1 MGNCKLN
8 GGANLRRK
16 KQQRSTQKMR
26 GGASSDLVGS
36 EYQGQGPVVNQ
47 GTPYV
52 GFDLNGNTS
61 EVAGSYAPLA
71 SSSHQCG
78 GKMRK
83 QRKSQKQQ
91 RRKQRKGQKQQ
102 RRKSQKQQR
111 RKQRKTQKQQRKK

>member
-1 MGNCKLN
+1 MGSCNKLN
-8 GGANLRRK
+8 GGDNLRRK
-16 KQQRSTQKMR
+16 NKQRKTRKMR

-47 GTPYV
+47 GTPFV
-52 GFDLNGNTS
+52 GFDLNGNTG

-78 GKMRK
+78 GKMKRQRRKSQKQQKRKQRKSRKQQQRK

-91 RRKQRKGQKQQ
+91 
-102 RRKSQKQQR
+102 
-111 RKQRKTQKQQRKK
+111 QRKK